1 MRRTF
6 LLLLL
11 LSATLGLAAC
21 GGNDQSTAATTAT
34 TATTATAEPLP
45 LPADVATVGTAMTST
60 SQTGTVVAVD
70 DAGTLVSTGE
80 FVSPVRSEVAAKV
93 IGNVSRVFVDEG
105 ARVTRGQPLLTL
117 DTGYLGLN
125 LRAAE
130 AQTAQAKAAMDEARR
145 DLARKQELIAKSS
158 IPQAT
163 FDRSQAVYDQTRA
176 AHAGAAAQASL
187 LRQQIA
193 DSTLRSPITG
203 IVAEKRVDVGQRL
216 GDGNVAFVV
225 LQISPIKLRFSV
237 PERYLSQVRVGQ
249 TVAAKV
255 DPYPGETFTGTI
267 KVVGGVINPQ
277 TRTMFAEAEFPNRDF
292 RLRPGLFARIETKF

>member
-1 MRRTF
+1 MRRILF
-6 LLLLL
+6 LLLL
-11 LSATLGLAAC
+11 LSAVLGLAAC
-21 GGNDQSTAATTAT
+21 GGNEETTAATTAT
-34 TATTATAEPLP
+34 STAPLP

-60 SQTGTVVAVD
+60 ATGTIEPSAEP
-70 DAGTLVSTGE
+70 GTLVSTGE

-93 IGNVSRVFVDEG
+93 IGRVSRVFVDEG
-105 ARVTRGQPLLTL
+105 ARVTRGQPLLSLET
-117 DTGYLGLN
+117 DYLRLN
-125 LRAAE
+125 LQAAE
-130 AQTAQAKAAMDEARR
+130 AQTAQARAALDEAQR
-145 DLARKQELIAKSS
+145 DLARKQELIAKAS
-158 IPQAT
+158 IPQVT
-163 FDRSQAVYDQTRA
+163 FDRSRATYEQARA

-203 IVAEKRVDVGQRL
+203 IVAEKRADVGQKL

-237 PERYLSQVRVGQ
+237 PERYLGQVRIGQ

-267 KVVGGVINPQ
+267 KAVGGVINPQ
-277 TRTMFAEAEFPNRDF
+277 TRTMFAEAEFLNRDG

>member
-1 MRRTF
+1 MRRTLF
-6 LLLLL
+6 LLLL
-11 LSATLGLAAC
+11 LSAVLGLSAC
-21 GGNDQSTAATTAT
+21 GGNEETTAATTAT
-34 TATTATAEPLP
+34 STAPLP

-60 SQTGTVVAVD
+60 ATATIEASA
-70 DAGTLVSTGE
+70 APGTLVSTGE

-93 IGNVSRVFVDEG
+93 IGRVSRVFVDEG

-117 DTGYLGLN
+117 ETDYLRLN
-125 LRAAE
+125 LQAAD
-130 AQTAQAKAAMDEARR
+130 AQTAQARAALDEAQR
-145 DLARKQELIAKSS
+145 DLVRKQELIAKAS
-158 IPQAT
+158 IPQVT
-163 FDRSQAVYDQTRA
+163 FDRSKATYEQTRA

-203 IVAEKRVDVGQRL
+203 IVSEKRADVGQKL

-237 PERYLSQVRVGQ
+237 PERYLGQVRVGQ
-249 TVAAKV
+249 TVTAKV

-267 KVVGGVINPQ
+267 KAVGGVINPQ
-277 TRTMFAEAEFPNRDF
+277 TRTMFAEAEFPNRDG

>member
-1 MRRTF
+1 MRRILF
-6 LLLLL
+6 VVLL
-11 LSATLGLAAC
+11 LSAVLGLAAC
-21 GGNDQSTAATTAT
+21 GGNEETTAATTT
-34 TATTATAEPLP
+34 TAEAPP
-45 LPADVATVGTAMTST
+45 LPADVASVGTAMTAT
-60 SQTGTVVAVD
+60 AETGTIAAAAD
-70 DAGTLVSTGE
+70 SGTLVSTGE

-93 IGNVSRVFVDEG
+93 IGRVSQVFVDEG

-117 DTGYLGLN
+117 ETDYLRLN
-125 LRAAE
+125 LQAAE
-130 AQTAQAKAAMDEARR
+130 AQTAQAKAALDEAER

-163 FDRSQAVYDQTRA
+163 FDRSRAVFDQTRA

-193 DSTLRSPITG
+193 DSTVRSPITG
-203 IVAEKRVDVGQRL
+203 TVAEKRVDVGQKL

-237 PERYLSQVRVGQ
+237 PERYLGQVRVGQ

-267 KVVGGVINPQ
+267 KTVGGVINPQ
-277 TRTMFAEAEFPNRDF
+277 TRTMFAEA
-292 RLRPGLFARIETKF
+292 

>member
-1 MRRTF
+1 MRRTLF
-6 LLLLL
+6 LLLL
-11 LSATLGLAAC
+11 LSAVLGLAAC
-21 GGNDQSTAATTAT
+21 GGNEETTAATT
-34 TATTATAEPLP
+34 TATSTAALP
-45 LPADVATVGTAMTST
+45 LPADVATIGTAMTST
-60 SQTGTVVAVD
+60 AAGTIEAS
-70 DAGTLVSTGE
+70 AAPGTLVSTGE

-93 IGNVSRVFVDEG
+93 IGRVSRVFVDEG

-117 DTGYLGLN
+117 ETDYLRLN
-125 LRAAE
+125 LQAAD
-130 AQTAQAKAAMDEARR
+130 AQTAQARAALDEAQR
-145 DLARKQELIAKSS
+145 DLVRKQELIAKAS
-158 IPQAT
+158 IPQVT
-163 FDRSQAVYDQTRA
+163 FDRSKATYEQTRA

-203 IVAEKRVDVGQRL
+203 IVAEKRADVGQKL

-237 PERYLSQVRVGQ
+237 PERYLGQVRVGQ
-249 TVAAKV
+249 TVTAKV

-267 KVVGGVINPQ
+267 KAVGGVINPQ
-277 TRTMFAEAEFPNRDF
+277 TRTMFAEAEFPNRDG

>member
-1 MRRTF
+1 MRRSLF

-11 LSATLGLAAC
+11 SVLLTLAAC
-21 GGNDQSTAATTAT
+21 GGNEETNAATTA
-34 TATTATAEPLP
+34 ATSTEPLP

-60 SQTGTVVAVD
+60 ATATLEAS
-70 DAGTLVSTGE
+70 DAPGTLVSTGE
-80 FVSPVRSEVAAKV
+80 FVSTVSSEVAARV
-93 IGNVSRVFVDEG
+93 IGRVSRVFVDEG
-105 ARVTRGQPLLTL
+105 ARVTRGQPLLALET
-117 DTGYLGLN
+117 DYLRLN
-125 LRAAE
+125 LQAAE
-130 AQTAQAKAAMDEARR
+130 AQTAQARAALDEAQR
-145 DLARKQELIAKSS
+145 DLARKQELIAKAS

-163 FDRSQAVYDQTRA
+163 FDRSRAVHDQARA
-176 AHAGAAAQASL
+176 AHAAAAAQASL

-203 IVAEKRVDVGQRL
+203 IVAEKRTDIGQKL

-237 PERYLSQVRVGQ
+237 PERYLGRVRVGQ

-267 KVVGGVINPQ
+267 KAIGGVINPQ
-277 TRTMFAEAEFPNRDF
+277 TRTMFAEAEFPNRDG

>member
-1 MRRTF
+1 MRRI
-6 LLLLL
+6 LSPVLL
-11 LSATLGLAAC
+11 LSAVLGLAAC
-21 GGNDQSTAATTAT
+21 GGNEETTAATTT
-34 TATTATAEPLP
+34 TAEAPP
-45 LPADVATVGTAMTST
+45 LPADVAGVGTAMTAT
-60 SQTGTVVAVD
+60 AETGTIVAAAD
-70 DAGTLVSTGE
+70 PGTLVSTGE

-93 IGNVSRVFVDEG
+93 IGRVAQVFVDEG

-117 DTGYLGLN
+117 ETDYLRLN
-125 LRAAE
+125 LQAAE
-130 AQTAQAKAAMDEARR
+130 AQTAQAKAALDEAQR
-145 DLARKQELIAKSS
+145 DLARKQELIAKAS

-163 FDRSQAVYDQTRA
+163 FDRSRAMFDQSRA

-203 IVAEKRVDVGQRL
+203 IVAEKRVDVGQKL

-249 TVAAKV
+249 TVTAKV

-267 KVVGGVINPQ
+267 KAVGGVINPQ
-277 TRTMFAEAEFPNRDF
+277 TRTMFAEAEFLNRDG
-292 RLRPGLFARIETKF
+292 RLRPGLFSRIETKF